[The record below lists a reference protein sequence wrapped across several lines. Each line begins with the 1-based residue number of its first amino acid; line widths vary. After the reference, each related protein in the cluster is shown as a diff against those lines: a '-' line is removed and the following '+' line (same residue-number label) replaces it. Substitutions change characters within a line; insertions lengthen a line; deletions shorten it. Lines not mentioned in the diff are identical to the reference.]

1 MNRTVNKKA
10 ILIMLGIIA
19 GIALLY
25 FGGFELTRIHNSTF
39 WPINTSRPFAA
50 AMNSLLIIL
59 AVCVVIMFCVLLGK
73 LFDVLFPKKEET
85 K

>member
-10 ILIMLGIIA
+10 ILIMLGSIA
-19 GIALLY
+19 GAGLLY

-39 WPINTSRPFAA
+39 WPLNISRPLAA
-50 AMNSLLIIL
+50 TMNSLLIVLVVFIVIIL
-59 AVCVVIMFCVLLGK
+59 CVLLGK